1 MELLHWSAAVAAI
14 TVLMA
19 YLLHLALAP
28 DSLAR
33 HTHAALR
40 AQWFDVVSAQP
51 GTEILAVQTLRNSV
65 MTATITAS
73 TSALGLM
80 GAATLVAPNL
90 HPGSAADT
98 AAWLFT
104 PRVALELTA
113 MALLLLALVVSTLA
127 IRYYNHAGFV
137 CAMPVGSAPRA
148 RWGAIGKSH
157 LRQAG
162 VLYSWGLRC
171 MILVAPV
178 RVSIAYAPA
187 GPVARCW
194 WPVYC
199 WGWTTA
205 GSKAWRSI
213 LRWTSR
219 AP

>member
-1 MELLHWSAAVAAI
+1 MELLHWSAAVATL
-14 TVLMA
+14 TVLVA
-19 YLLHLALAP
+19 YLLYLALAP
-28 DSLAR
+28 NQLAWR
-33 HTHAALR
+33 THAALR
-40 AQWFDVVSAQP
+40 AEWFDAVSAQP

-90 HPGSAADT
+90 YPVSATDA

-104 PRVALELTA
+104 PRVAMELTA
-113 MALLLLALVVSTLA
+113 MALLLLALVASTMA

-137 CAMPVGSAPRA
+137 CAMPVGSASRK
-148 RWGAIGKSH
+148 RWAGTGQSH

-178 RVSIAYAPA
+178 LVSIVYAPA
-187 GPVARCW
+187 GPVAAVLVTGLLYGLERI
-194 WPVYC
+194 
-199 WGWTTA
+199 
-205 GSKAWRSI
+205 S
-213 LRWTSR
+213 
-219 AP
+219 APESASQMA